1 MRWLL
6 AILIVLFLALQFQLW
21 FGEGSIAQKVE
32 LERAVAEQKVI
43 NEKAKAR
50 NDEIAREVQ
59 GLKNG
64 MEAIE
69 ERARNDLGMI
79 KDGETFYIVVEDEQ
93 DKAPVK
99 PDKKND

>member
-6 AILIVLFLALQFQLW
+6 AILIVLFLALQFRLW
-21 FGEGSIAQKVE
+21 FGEGSVAQKVE
-32 LERAVAEQKVI
+32 LERAVTEKKVI

-50 NDEIAREVQ
+50 NEQIRREVQ

-64 MEAIE
+64 MKAIE

-93 DKAPVK
+93 DQDS
-99 PDKKND
+99 DKK